1 MNKKEL
7 MTKNIKNINSSFST
21 NDNTFFRIKKN
32 DLSNEF
38 ILYIIQKINKNIN
51 QFVFYKIKGE
61 KNIDDINIFFSIIK
75 KIINIYN
82 TLLKDDNKKKEYVDI
97 LKYINTNLSQ
107 NIENYNK
114 NNYISFIP
122 KNNEN
127 NLINT
132 QLFPNNEDMLTL

>member
-7 MTKNIKNINSSFST
+7 MTKNIKNKNSSFST

-75 KIINIYN
+75 NIINIYN
-82 TLLKDDNKKKEYVDI
+82 TLLKDDNKKKSMPIY
-97 LKYINTNLSQ
+97 
-107 NIENYNK
+107 
-114 NNYISFIP
+114 
-122 KNNEN
+122 
-127 NLINT
+127 
-132 QLFPNNEDMLTL
+132 